1 MSFVHYTRQ
10 QQLALEALAE
20 YRFLTVQ
27 QMVILGVS
35 KSATSLRDNVL
46 KPLARRSRAPVTH
59 QDVGK
64 VLGTSYVW
72 SLTKRGAKDLAEAW
86 GVEPDAIPYPKGG
99 IQFGSQYWHRLA
111 QIDFHIAIN
120 QWANKIGAEVVLKH
134 RDYVMIG
141 SQRRKGQTAETKINL
156 ASGSYIIPDGIFGFK
171 LNGTAYLYAL
181 EIHHGTS
188 AQKATAKLQT
198 YYEALMEH
206 AISKKY
212 KYEMSCYILS
222 LFQEEKFNNNRKLT
236 KEQKHQRNIRRCETK
251 MKSVM
256 DRLEADPKFP
266 TFKPAYLFNTMENIR
281 TDLVAGWTLADGAD
295 VTPF

>member
-1 MSFVHYTRQ
+1 MSLEHYTRQ
-10 QQLALEALAE
+10 QQLAMEALAE

-27 QMVILGVS
+27 QMVVLGVS

-46 KPLARRSRAPVTH
+46 KPLARRSRAPITY

-72 SLTKRGAKDLAEAW
+72 SLTKRGAKNLAEAW
-86 GVEPDAIPYPKGG
+86 GVEADKISYPKGG
-99 IQFGSQYWHRLA
+99 VQFSTQYWHRLA

-120 QWANKIGAEVVLKH
+120 QWAEKIGAEVVLRH

-156 ASGSYIIPDGIFGFK
+156 AGGSYIIPDGIFGFR
-171 LNGTAYLYAL
+171 LNGHDYLYVL
-181 EIHHGTS
+181 EVHHGTS

-198 YYEALMEH
+198 YYAALMEH

-212 KYEMSCYILS
+212 NYEMSCYVLS
-222 LFQEEKFNNNRKLT
+222 LFQEEKFSNNRKLT
-236 KEQKHQRNIRRCETK
+236 KEQKHQRNVRRCETK

-256 DRLEADPKFP
+256 DRLEVDQKFGA
-266 TFKPAYLFNTMENIR
+266 FKPAYLFNTMENIR
-281 TDLVAGWTLADGAD
+281 ADLATGWTLADGAN